1 MSVSPHSDAE
11 GMQSMGEYSVKFTD
25 KQILV
30 NGPNVVT
37 CQEIARDLRNGV
49 KDVVSKGDE
58 QFLISFDKEKGTSS
72 KVIQTR
78 TVASSIA
85 PVEPVNA
92 GISNPKKTRQS
103 KTKKQNK
110 GEDLLKTDSPNSWIQ
125 FCRMKKNKAV
135 IETGDDN
142 ASYDLKE
149 AQEEWK
155 NMSKD
160 KKFFYVKLAKEERHS
175 LGKNYR
181 ARKLKRSVLSGQ
193 QQQQPKKKKG
203 KTNKQVKQKEDMAK
217 TEDNAKKEDHSTL
230 SIHFLNNLEK
240 VDEGIENQERVNSSL
255 SDELAMAKVT
265 LAVGHCKLQ
274 NKNEELEKCKE
285 KYNLLVK
292 QHATCQSK

>member
-72 KVIQTR
+72 KVIHTR

-110 GEDLLKTDSPNSWIQ
+110 GEEMIKTESANSWIQ

-149 AQEEWK
+149 AQEEWR
-155 NMSKD
+155 NMSTD
-160 KKFFYVKLAKEERHS
+160 EKFFYVKLAKEERHL

-181 ARKLKRSVLSGQ
+181 ARKLKRSVLSV
-193 QQQQPKKKKG
+193 QQQQPEKKKE
-203 KTNKQVKQKEDMAK
+203 KTIKQVKQKEDIAK
-217 TEDNAKKEDHSTL
+217 KEDNAKKEDHSTL

-240 VDEGIENQERVNSSL
+240 VDEDIENQERVNSSL

-265 LAVGHCKLQ
+265 LAVAHCKLE
-274 NKNEELEKCKE
+274 NKNEEFEKCKE